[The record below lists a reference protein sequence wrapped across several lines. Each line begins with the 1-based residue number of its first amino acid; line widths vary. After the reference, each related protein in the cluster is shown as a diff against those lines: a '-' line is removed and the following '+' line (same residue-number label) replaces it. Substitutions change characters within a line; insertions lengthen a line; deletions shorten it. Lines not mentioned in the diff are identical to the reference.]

1 MRRMARVDGNQ
12 SEIVDGLRRIGA
24 EVQHL
29 HTIGKGCP
37 DLLVAFRGQWYAVEV
52 KDGEKPA
59 AAQKLTPD
67 EVAWHEKFSRHAP
80 VYVWTSLDDAMKQ
93 LGIV

>member
-12 SEIVDGLRRIGA
+12 AVIVNGLRRIGA

-59 AAQKLTPD
+59 AQQKLTED
-67 EVAWHEKFSRHAP
+67 EVKWHEKFSRHAP

-93 LGIV
+93 LGVG

>member
-12 SEIVDGLRRIGA
+12 AAIVKDLRQIGC

-37 DLLVAFRGQWYAVEV
+37 DLLVAFKGVWYLVEV

-59 AAQKLTPD
+59 AQQKLTPD
-67 EVAWHEKFSRHAP
+67 EVAWH
-80 VYVWTSLDDAMKQ
+80 
-93 LGIV
+93 